1 MKERKMS
8 SLTCYRKTDVVYCLL
23 HSRLKPVTLEKM
35 KFWGFQFSFKK
46 DMLKLT
52 EKSCEIYCLTIYA
65 YFMMGTQV
73 INHKFHISEV
83 SIPDWSFTI

>member
-1 MKERKMS
+1 
-8 SLTCYRKTDVVYCLL
+8 
-23 HSRLKPVTLEKM
+23 M

-52 EKSCEIYCLTIYA
+52 EKSREIYCLYIYA

-73 INHKFHISEV
+73 INHKLHVSEV
-83 SIPDWSFTI
+83 SIPDPSFTI